1 MGQYYKIIILADNKY
16 TKEVI
21 RAWMCPQSCNC
32 GAKLMEHSYKKSKIV
47 QVLEYLIS
55 PIGMFYKSRIVWAGD
70 YAPPEKNEEENLYQ
84 ITENK
89 ENLELSI
96 EPSTNNTFRYVVNHS
111 KQLYVDKEKTSRTH
125 PLPLLVAEGN
135 GQGGGDY
142 EGNDE
147 ELCGTWS
154 RDIIS
159 VEETIPENF
168 EEFICNFG
176 K

>member
-70 YAPPEKNEEENLYQ
+70 YAPPEDHKIILRFSFLDEV
-84 ITENK
+84 I
-89 ENLELSI
+89 
-96 EPSTNNTFRYVVNHS
+96 
-111 KQLYVDKEKTSRTH
+111 
-125 PLPLLVAEGN
+125 LV
-135 GQGGGDY
+135 
-142 EGNDE
+142 
-147 ELCGTWS
+147 
-154 RDIIS
+154 
-159 VEETIPENF
+159 
-168 EEFICNFG
+168 FILIFL
-176 K
+176 